1 MTELSKE
8 QAEAMVKPLI
18 ERLGASISA
27 FVPPSTLTDGILAF
41 QAREDAVDYKYS
53 ISELS
58 RFPFMNDILWS
69 MPEQRALFIY
79 AVELAS
85 QRVDELIAALPKAEG

>member
-8 QAEAMVKPLI
+8 QAEAMVTALI
-18 ERLGASISA
+18 EKLESHVMPVFEVDHDDCTAA
-27 FVPPSTLTDGILAF
+27 AVEYWYDL
-41 QAREDAVDYKYS
+41 REL
-53 ISELS
+53 E
-58 RFPFMNDILWS
+58 RFPFINNLMWS